1 MYHHKQVFL
10 LVAYLPFVQLQMFFA
25 WIWAII
31 VHISMF
37 SFIYIY
43 IYVCLH
49 DSSISQIQ
57 VHWCDV
63 GKVNFQPLQV
73 NHLQGGSDHRPVK
86 LDVLSSCLNGLHYV
100 SDLELIVG
108 VNRLWGR
115 CIFLENGLA
124 LFPLKDWYYW
134 TSLHFPGKVATAKQP
149 NPKHHE
155 LWVLNQP
162 RFNICGQLRHMSNM
176 FTHIDDTAQVLLRLS
191 VKVDEPVAS
200 KPMEPPTA
208 LVEAVAQEDA
218 DSEGGETWHGICWW
232 VLVKCHK
239 KMNHVV
245 SDDFLMGFRV
255 LLHDIKIRQ

>member
-10 LVAYLPFVQLQMFFA
+10 LVAYLRFVQLQIFLHEFGQL
-25 WIWAII
+25 
-31 VHISMF
+31 
-37 SFIYIY
+37 SFIYPCFPLYIY

-124 LFPLKDWYYW
+124 LFPLKDWYCW
-134 TSLHFPGKVATAKQP
+134 TSLHFSWKGSQTP
-149 NPKHHE
+149 NITRCE
-155 LWVLNQP
+155 CSINQDP
-162 RFNICGQLRHMSNM
+162 
-176 FTHIDDTAQVLLRLS
+176 AYY
-191 VKVDEPVAS
+191 
-200 KPMEPPTA
+200 
-208 LVEAVAQEDA
+208 AV
-218 DSEGGETWHGICWW
+218 
-232 VLVKCHK
+232 
-239 KMNHVV
+239 N
-245 SDDFLMGFRV
+245 
-255 LLHDIKIRQ
+255 

>member
-10 LVAYLPFVQLQMFFA
+10 LVAYLPFVQLQIFFA

-43 IYVCLH
+43 VCLP

-115 CIFLENGLA
+115 CIFHENGLA
-124 LFPLKDWYYW
+124 LFPLKDWYCW
-134 TSLHFPGKVATAKQP
+134 TSLHFSWKSSHSQTAKPQTSRVVSAEST
-149 NPKHHE
+149 KI
-155 LWVLNQP
+155 Q
-162 RFNICGQLRHMSNM
+162 HMRS
-176 FTHIDDTAQVLLRLS
+176 TKAHIEHVHTYR
-191 VKVDEPVAS
+191 
-200 KPMEPPTA
+200 
-208 LVEAVAQEDA
+208 
-218 DSEGGETWHGICWW
+218 WHGPGAPPLVRQGRWAGGIQTDGATYSLGRGGSTRGCW
-232 VLVKCHK
+232 
-239 KMNHVV
+239 
-245 SDDFLMGFRV
+245 
-255 LLHDIKIRQ
+255 